1 MPIPDPEG
9 GVERTTAGAIQI
21 DAVGLR
27 CPLPVLALGNATVTA
42 SEGTL
47 VEIRGDCPT
56 FEQDVRRFCSRRGKT
71 ILSVRGKAPLLTIQI
86 RF

>member
-1 MPIPDPEG
+1 LADP
-9 GVERTTAGAIQI
+9 TASAIQI

-27 CPLPVLALGNATVTA
+27 CPLPVLALGNATTGV
-42 SEGTL
+42 SDGTI

-56 FEQDVRRFCSRRGKT
+56 FEEDVRRFCTRRGKT
-71 ILSVRGKAPLLTIQI
+71 VLAVRGRAPMLTIQI

>member
-1 MPIPDPEG
+1 LPEN
-9 GVERTTAGAIQI
+9 TSALQI

-27 CPLPVLALGNATVTA
+27 CPLPILALGNATETVK
-42 SEGTL
+42 EGTI

-56 FEQDVRRFCSRRGKT
+56 FEADVRRYCARRGRT
-71 ILSVRGKAPLLTIQI
+71 ILSVRGTAPLLTIQI

>member
-1 MPIPDPEG
+1 MKEPAPS
-9 GVERTTAGAIQI
+9 AIQI

-27 CPLPVLALGNATVTA
+27 CPLPVLALGNATTA
-42 SEGTL
+42 VGDGVI

-56 FEQDVRRFCSRRGKT
+56 FEEDVRRFCARRGKT
-71 ILSVRGKAPLLTIQI
+71 ILGVQGRPPLLTIRI

>member
-1 MPIPDPEG
+1 MADP
-9 GVERTTAGAIQI
+9 TASVIEI

-27 CPLPVLALGNATVTA
+27 CPLPVLALGNATTGV
-42 SEGTL
+42 SDGTI

-56 FEQDVRRFCSRRGKT
+56 FEEDVRRFCTRRGKAV
-71 ILSVRGKAPLLTIQI
+71 LAVRGRAPLLTIQI

>member
-1 MPIPDPEG
+1 LPE
-9 GVERTTAGAIQI
+9 TTSSAIQI

-27 CPLPVLALGNATVTA
+27 CPLPVLALGNATTGV
-42 SEGTL
+42 SDGTI

-56 FEQDVRRFCSRRGKT
+56 FEEDVRRFCTRRGKT
-71 ILSVRGKAPLLTIQI
+71 VLAVRGRPPLLTIQI

>member
-1 MPIPDPEG
+1 MADP
-9 GVERTTAGAIQI
+9 TASVIEI

-27 CPLPVLALGNATVTA
+27 CPLPVLALGNATTGV
-42 SEGTL
+42 SDGTI

-56 FEQDVRRFCSRRGKT
+56 FEEDVRRFCTRRGKT
-71 ILSVRGKAPLLTIQI
+71 VLAVRGRRPLLTIQI